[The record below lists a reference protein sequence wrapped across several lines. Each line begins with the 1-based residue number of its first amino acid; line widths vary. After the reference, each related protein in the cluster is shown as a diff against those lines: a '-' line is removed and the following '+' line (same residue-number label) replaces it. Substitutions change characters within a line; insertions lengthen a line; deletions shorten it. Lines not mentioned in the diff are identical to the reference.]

1 MEISET
7 LAAAKGIANGDYVK
21 VSSKRGFIRAVA
33 VVTRRLRTLHV
44 NGQQVETVGIL
55 IHWGFE
61 GVARKGYIANT
72 LTPMSVMPTRKR
84 RNTKRF

>member
-1 MEISET
+1 MRRWRQRKVLLT
-7 LAAAKGIANGDYVK
+7 ADYVK

-44 NGQQVETVGIL
+44 NDQQVETVGIP

-61 GVARKGYIANT
+61 GVARQR
-72 LTPMSVMPTRKR
+72 L
-84 RNTKRF
+84 